1 MMDGSAPGSPRGAQA
16 LWRPLLWRVLA
27 FAVVFLVAVAGLSMG
42 VGVSERD
49 LSGVGLAERAYYALG
64 LFVLG
69 GLDIG
74 TPVGGP
80 PGGRALLWA
89 AYFLAPIITVSAL
102 VETAIRLIGPLA
114 LRVRPLSGHVVIGG
128 AGRLALLYVR
138 KLRERERRRPIIVV
152 DRNPSPPLIGE
163 LRNVHRALVINGDIA
178 SDEVLG
184 GLRLKHAHRVLL
196 LTGDDYANL
205 DAAAKI
211 LRLAPDRAGR
221 IIAHVSDLGFMRE
234 TGGSIVARGAEIFNG
249 HEFAATYLVRE
260 HLVKRFRST
269 PQRDLVVLA
278 GFGRFG
284 QTVLHQLQEH
294 ALGSFG
300 HVVII
305 DEHATRNARLFAE
318 RPGFAA
324 DYAHAVIDG
333 NLRDPEIWGRITDV
347 AHAHGSDP
355 IVILGSGDDGTNLHA
370 ALRVRKQHPNAY
382 VIVRS
387 FRASPFTDEI
397 AREAG
402 AHAFNLGELVERGMP
417 DRWL

>member
-1 MMDGSAPGSPRGAQA
+1 MDGATATPTRGARA
-16 LWRPLLWRVLA
+16 LWRPLVWRVLA
-27 FAVVFLVAVAGLSMG
+27 FVVVYVLAVVGLSMG
-42 VGVSERD
+42 VGVTERD

-80 PGGRALLWA
+80 LVGRALLWA

-102 VETAIRLIGPLA
+102 VETAIRLIGPIA
-114 LRVRPLSGHVVIGG
+114 LRVRPWRGHVVIGG

-138 KLRERERRRPIIVV
+138 KLRERDRRRRILVV
-152 DRNPSPPLIGE
+152 DRNPSPGSLGE
-163 LRNVHRALVINGDIA
+163 LRHVHRALVVNGDIT

-184 GLRLKHAHRVLL
+184 GLRVERAHRVLL
-196 LTGDDYANL
+196 LTGDDFANL

-221 IIAHVSDLGFMRE
+221 IVAHVSDLGFMRE
-234 TGGSIVARGAEIFNG
+234 TAGSSVARGAEIFNG

-260 HLVKRFRST
+260 HLVRRFRST

-284 QTVLHQLQEH
+284 QTVLHELQKH

-305 DEHATRNARLFAE
+305 DEYATRNARFFE
-318 RPGFAA
+318 EQPGFAS
-324 DYAHAVIDG
+324 DYVHVVIDG
-333 NLRDPEIWGRITDV
+333 NLRNPEIWSRISEV
-347 AHAHGSDP
+347 VHAHGSDP

-370 ALRVRKQHPNAY
+370 ALRVRKHHPDAY

-387 FRASPFTDEI
+387 FRTSPFTAEI
-397 AREAG
+397 ARDAG
-402 AHAFNLGELVERGMP
+402 AHAFNLGELVQSGIP
-417 DRWL
+417 DGWL